1 MPEKQFVLDTN
12 PVSAET
18 QKIAEVELNETPER
32 VAESIAEL
40 RRLLH
45 ENEDLHFGDDD
56 KTLKLFL
63 RPCHFYPESAIKL
76 VSTFNHE
83 NIFFCSE
90 RSNRDKDNEKN
101 SGTLNLPHN
110 ERALDCKRESI
121 QSSILQFKVSFF
133 FFILLCVRVRSCI
146 DNSIL
151 FIPFDYRCYRSLKTH
166 YIYISKRTSSTHM
179 HDIC

>member
-83 NIFFCSE
+83 NIFCSKK
-90 RSNRDKDNEKN
+90 SNRDKFIEKN

-110 ERALDCKRESI
+110 E
-121 QSSILQFKVSFF
+121 
-133 FFILLCVRVRSCI
+133 
-146 DNSIL
+146 
-151 FIPFDYRCYRSLKTH
+151 
-166 YIYISKRTSSTHM
+166 
-179 HDIC
+179 